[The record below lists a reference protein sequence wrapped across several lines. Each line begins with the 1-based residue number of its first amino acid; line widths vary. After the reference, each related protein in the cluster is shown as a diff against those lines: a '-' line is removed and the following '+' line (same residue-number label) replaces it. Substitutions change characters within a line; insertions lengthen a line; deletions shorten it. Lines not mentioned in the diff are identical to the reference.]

1 MSLYAEMRNNSI
13 KYIIY
18 LIKLQ
23 CMYVYLKSLIY
34 YFLIILHI
42 KCVYVSYA
50 YNLRA
55 FLLLVLYIH

>member
-1 MSLYAEMRNNSI
+1 MRNNSI